1 MVMSWFYVNIL
12 LLNTYI
18 LNIQQYKMG
27 NRQNEERLPLWF
39 VCAFICKPCE
49 NTLVGYTNYIDY
61 TWLWCITIQCGV
73 EWVNVVYNYKLVWSQ
88 KIGRKIVLSD
98 LTIWQNI
105 FYICSSVQ
113 EARSAWLF
121 SSNLV
126 FEYSNDVIW
135 NVFMWKK
142 STHMYLV
149 P

>member
-105 FYICSSVQ
+105 FYIIVVLCKRPEVLDYFLQILYLNTAMTS
-113 EARSAWLF
+113 
-121 SSNLV
+121 
-126 FEYSNDVIW
+126 FEMYSCE
-135 NVFMWKK
+135 KK
-142 STHMYLV
+142 VHTCT
-149 P
+149 